1 MSRLG
6 LRYRIGES
14 EATTPMLNVLL
25 LATMCCG
32 ATPVQAPQDPSIVR
46 MGVAIARPPAP
57 LHQAIARAT
66 TALPLARQT
75 AVIKT
80 QRDSI
85 WNGLL
90 IGAGAGA
97 VGGYIW
103 ARQQCGTNDPE
114 CFTISAT
121 AGVLGGAGIG
131 AVIGAILDALS

>member
-1 MSRLG
+1 
-6 LRYRIGES
+6 
-14 EATTPMLNVLL
+14 MLNVLL
-25 LATMCCG
+25 LTATCCG
-32 ATPVQAPQDPSIVR
+32 TATVQAPLDPSILRVSL
-46 MGVAIARPPAP
+46 AIARPPAP
-57 LHQAIARAT
+57 LHEAIARAKT
-66 TALPLARQT
+66 DAPLARQA

-114 CFTISAT
+114 CFAITAT
-121 AGVLGGAGIG
+121 AGVLGGIGIG
-131 AVIGAILDALS
+131 AAIGAILDALS